1 MVYDETEAK
10 ALEKQLLDNM
20 ETHRG
25 IIRDAE
31 GLFRVIHSLIDQTQ
45 ADLDANGKK
54 QYDDQG
60 QIKRKPLFATDPQT
74 LEKFNPARRNHVYDG
89 IKAKIDALLGN

>member
-10 ALEKQLLDNM
+10 NLEKQLLDNM
-20 ETHRG
+20 RTHRD

-31 GLFRVIHSLIDQTQ
+31 GLFRILHSLIDQTQ
-45 ADLDANGKK
+45 ADLDAKGKK
-54 QYDDQG
+54 QYDDDG
-60 QIKRKPLFATDPQT
+60 QIKRKPLLAVDPQT
-74 LEKFNPARRNHVYDG
+74 LEKFSSGRRNQVYVG